1 MKYRVLDVSGVVMET
16 ELDAR
21 TPEDAAQ
28 LVIGHR
34 LVRGTTGGNI
44 LRAKVYWTSANEQLT
59 LVKLYEPKDLN
70 ETAA

>member
-28 LVIGHR
+28 LVGHR